1 MADKK
6 IKTTDKGVTRR
17 DALKTMAVAGAAV
30 GASAI
35 TGFPTVWAQKLKD
48 VKLLHVGNAYSTMVP
63 IGEQATKDLG
73 FTVEMQIVG
82 MDALQTRV
90 LTQPNTIDIADVSY
104 VLWPRVI
111 PRGVCRGIEVAKIKE
126 WDNVVSILRTGKN
139 ADGSPSSMQ
148 GSAPYKLLYLE
159 KPEDKKTHDGP
170 TDYISS
176 LPSIYNADTLGIRPD
191 LIDRPIETW
200 GELFNPEFR
209 GKAALVDYPGVGVMD
224 AAMAIESLG
233 EHKYADKGDM
243 TKEEIDITVDRLKD
257 LKKQGH
263 WRAFWTNFD
272 ESVNLMASGEVVI
285 QSMWSPAVT
294 AVRSKGI
301 PCVYQP
307 LKEGYRAWGNGL
319 GVMKHISGLKLEAVY
334 EYLNWYL
341 SGWHGAFVAK
351 HGYYSS
357 APSTTKKFLTEDEW
371 GYWYDGK
378 AAQNDILDPS
388 GKVQEKAGHVRDG
401 GAFWDRM
408 GKIACWNA
416 VMKEDRHLT
425 KKWNEFIAG

>member
-1 MADKK
+1 MADRKT
-6 IKTTDKGVTRR
+6 KTTDKGVTRR

-111 PRGVCRGIEVAKIKE
+111 PRGVCQGIEVAKIKE
-126 WDNVVSILRTGKN
+126 WGNVVSVLRTGKN
-139 ADGSPSSMQ
+139 EDGSPSSMQ

-159 KPEDKKTHDGP
+159 KPDDKKNHDGP
-170 TDYISS
+170 TGYITS

-191 LIDRPIETW
+191 LINRPIETW
-200 GELFNPEFR
+200 GELFNPEFN

-233 EHKYADKGDM
+233 EHKFADKGDM

-257 LKKQGH
+257 LKKKGH

-301 PCVYQP
+301 PCIYQP

-319 GVMKHISGLKLEAVY
+319 GVMNHITGLKLEAVY

-351 HGYYSS
+351 HGFYSS
-357 APSTTKKFLTEDEW
+357 VPSTTKKFLTDDEW
-371 GYWYDGK
+371 GYWYEGK
-378 AAQNDILDPS
+378 PAQNDILDPS

-401 GAFWDRM
+401 GSFWERM
-408 GKIACWNA
+408 GRIACWNA
-416 VMKEDRHLT
+416 VMKEDRYLT